1 MSQESLRVALSL
13 TEQVIGLTKGNQ
25 WEKYLHGELLTVKYE
40 LQRQIGLVDADA
52 PPSDV
57 PEATPPKPYNPD
69 AENTYKVEAL
79 STVRR
84 TQFGK
89 GGLTKEEAQKQVSNL
104 YDVEGYAPDRVRVVV
119 DGQR

>member
-69 AENTYKVEAL
+69 AENTFKVDEV
-79 STVRR
+79 SRVGW
-84 TQFGK
+84 TQFG
-89 GGLTKEEAQKQVSNL
+89 
-104 YDVEGYAPDRVRVVV
+104 
-119 DGQR
+119 

>member
-57 PEATPPKPYNPD
+57 PEATPPTPVKQHTHHTPAD
-69 AENTYKVEAL
+69 MTEVIQRSDRHL
-79 STVRR
+79 ST
-84 TQFGK
+84 
-89 GGLTKEEAQKQVSNL
+89 
-104 YDVEGYAPDRVRVVV
+104 RV
-119 DGQR
+119 